1 MKRTWK
7 WAGRMLALCL
17 AAALLCSIS
26 ACGGK
31 PQESGAVDSG
41 GSASSKREE
50 ASASQP
56 EETQGGGGEEPV
68 ELVMSF
74 WASTEPAGLN
84 QVFEAL
90 SEYTKEKIGVTVKPF
105 TVNMSNYP
113 QQINLMLSS
122 GEQIDLMCCYY
133 QWFQSLYSK
142 GHLKELESLVESEG
156 QGIVDA
162 IGWDFLNAG
171 RIGTGLYGLTTNR
184 DLAKEYGFLID
195 KEMAQRNNIDLD
207 SLHSFSD
214 MEAAFE
220 VIKVNEPGVTPVI
233 GTEATYAAEY
243 LIPGADLLTDGL
255 GALLDYGEDLN
266 VVNLYASDAYMEM
279 AKMTRSWFEKGYI
292 SEDVVTSGENAR
304 SYFKA
309 GTAFSALSTL
319 KPGYAFKESK
329 SIGKEMAQVGVMAP
343 TTNTTVVQSIQ
354 WTVPENTDYPEKAM
368 QLLNLMYSD
377 ETVMNLLAW
386 GIEGEHY
393 EVLESGLID
402 YPEGVT
408 GETSGYNL
416 NAGWMFGNQFI
427 SHVWNGDS
435 PTIWE
440 ETDTF
445 NREAKKSNAFGFS
458 YDSSNVKTELAAC
471 SNVVSEYAVSLTSGL
486 VDPETA
492 IPEFVKKLETA
503 GIDKIIAEKQSQ
515 LDAWAAENGKK

>member
-1 MKRTWK
+1 MKHTRE
-7 WAGRMLALCL
+7 WAVRLLALCL

-26 ACGGK
+26 ACGNSSEGGGSTGGESSTDSSQMEASDSQ
-31 PQESGAVDSG
+31 QESKG
-41 GSASSKREE
+41 GNE
-50 ASASQP
+50 
-56 EETQGGGGEEPV
+56 EEPV
-68 ELVMSF
+68 ELIMAF
-74 WASTEPAGLN
+74 WASTEPPGLN
-84 QVFEAL
+84 RVFNTL

-113 QQINLMLSS
+113 QQVNLMLSS

-142 GHLKELESLVESEG
+142 GHLKELDSLIESDG
-156 QGIVDA
+156 QGVVDA

-195 KEMAQRNNIDLD
+195 KEMAQRNNIDID

-220 VIKVNEPGVTPVI
+220 TIKANEPGVTPVI
-233 GTEATYAAEY
+233 GTEVTYAAEY
-243 LIPGADLLTDGL
+243 LIPGADMLTDGL
-255 GALLDYGEDLN
+255 GALLNYGDDLT
-266 VVNLYASDAYMEM
+266 VINLYASDEYMEM
-279 AKMTRSWFEKGYI
+279 AKMTRNWFEKGYI

-309 GTAFSALSTL
+309 GTAFACLSTL

-329 SIGKEMAQVGVMAP
+329 SIGKEMVQVGVMPP

-354 WTVPENTDYPEKAM
+354 WTIPESTDYPEKAM
-368 QLLNLMYSD
+368 QMLNLMYSD
-377 ETVMNLLAW
+377 EKVMNLLAW
-386 GIEGEHY
+386 GVEGEDY
-393 EVLESGLID
+393 DVLDSGLID

-408 GETSGYNL
+408 GENSEYNL

-445 NREAKKSNAFGFS
+445 NKNAKMSNAFGFS
-458 YDSSNVKTELAAC
+458 YDSSNVKNELAAC

-503 GIDKIIAEKQSQ
+503 GIDKIIAEKQAQ
-515 LDAWAAENGKK
+515 LDAWAEENNKK